1 MPDRTRIVLPPER
14 VGVCSW
20 SLRPGSSREL
30 LDLISGTGVRKI
42 QLALDPIFDRPGDFG
57 DVIHEA
63 GKAGITIASGMLEAV
78 GEDYATLDSIR
89 ATGGVRPDRHWPAT
103 RERAARAAITA
114 ADHGIP
120 LVTMHAGFIPHDS
133 QDPSR
138 ALVMDRLR
146 EVADLFGVGGVRLG
160 LETGQETAR
169 TLLEVLDE
177 LDHPAIGVNFDPA
190 NMILYGMGDP
200 VEAIRLLAS
209 RVVQVHAK
217 DAVATDTPGTW
228 GTEVPLGQG
237 EVDWNAFISEVLAI
251 RPEVDVIIEREAG
264 EHRAADIGT
273 ARRLLAGD

>member
-1 MPDRTRIVLPPER
+1 
-14 VGVCSW
+14 
-20 SLRPGSSREL
+20 
-30 LDLISGTGVRKI
+30 
-42 QLALDPIFDRPGDFG
+42 
-57 DVIHEA
+57 VIHEA

-114 ADHGIP
+114 ADHEIP

-138 ALVMDRLR
+138 AVVMDRLR
-146 EVADLFGVGGVRLG
+146 EVADLFGAGGVRLG

-217 DAVATDTPGTW
+217 DAVATDTPGSW
-228 GTEVPLGQG
+228 GTEVPLGEG

-264 EHRAADIGT
+264 EHRVADIGT
-273 ARRLLAGD
+273 ARRLLAGH